1 MIILKREFAVRVEI
15 IYFLEKSSSFFL
27 NFSDSR
33 PGGFVIPL

>member
-15 IYFLEKSSSFFL
+15 IYFWRNLAVFSYT
-27 NFSDSR
+27 FSDSR